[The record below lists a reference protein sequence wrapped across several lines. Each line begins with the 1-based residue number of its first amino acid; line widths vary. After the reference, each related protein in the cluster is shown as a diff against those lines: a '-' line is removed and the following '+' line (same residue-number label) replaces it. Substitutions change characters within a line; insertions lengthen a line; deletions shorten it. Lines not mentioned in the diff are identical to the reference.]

1 MPNVVIRARMS
12 KVRFKLA
19 DMVDH
24 EVRSFFQ
31 KTSPMTGKAMPAPG
45 ETHGAHA
52 SGHSCSDALC
62 AIFYDDAIRGRN
74 TQGTGCE

>member
-24 EVRSFFQ
+24 EVSSFFQ
-31 KTSPMTGKAMPAPG
+31 KTSPMTVKAMPAPG
-45 ETHGAHA
+45 ETHGAHS
-52 SGHSCSDALC
+52 SGHSGSDALC

>member
-31 KTSPMTGKAMPAPG
+31 KTSPMTGKAMPAPD

-52 SGHSCSDALC
+52 SGQSGSDALC
-62 AIFYDDAIRGRN
+62 DIFYDDAIRGRD
-74 TQGTGCE
+74 TQVTGC